1 MRLFFLLILTMFLG
15 LAGCMGPLSLH
26 KAVLS
31 YDETIS
37 QLEREML
44 LINIARTHCEIPGHY
59 TVTSSIAAT
68 FDYQANIKM
77 EGTFFERVTG
87 GVNKYIASLG
97 ASMAEKPT
105 LSIIPIQGE
114 EFTKRIL
121 SPLDEN
127 KFLFLIFQGV
137 SIDMSMRMMARGIEM
152 QNPDGTFK
160 RFILNWPLRPKEYE
174 EFRRIALHLSWLNA
188 NRKLFVGKLYF
199 NKSIKSKL
207 PGPLTTNDLTNALE
221 KDYHWQQLGEDGTY
235 ELAKPTIGRITITN
249 YDPKALTNSERQAL
263 NGLAAANPNNFILVD
278 IRPDHPGG
286 EFPLFGKIK
295 LRSMGE
301 IAKFV
306 ASGIDKYPEF
316 DVEPDPRSGIV
327 DPNPGNTL
335 TVLIDAPTKPG
346 ALKVSYGGHNY
357 TIGNTSWDRQ
367 AFNLLYQLF
376 QMTVTDVS
384 GVGAPTITISK

>member
-1 MRLFFLLILTMFLG
+1 MRLVILLLSIIPFAML
-15 LAGCMGPLSLH
+15 GCMGPISLH
-26 KAVLS
+26 KAVLG

-37 QLEREML
+37 QLEREL
-44 LINIARTHCEIPGHY
+44 LLLNIARTHCEIPGHY

-68 FDYQANIKM
+68 FDYKVNAGIF
-77 EGTFFERVTG
+77 GTFFER
-87 GVNKYIASLG
+87 ASGINTYGMNLG
-97 ASMAEKPT
+97 TSVAENPT

-127 KFLFLIFQGV
+127 KFLFLVFQGV
-137 SIDMSMRMMARGIEM
+137 SIDMAMRMMARGIEI

-160 RFILNWPLRPKEYE
+160 RFILNWPIRPEEYE

-199 NKSIKSKL
+199 DKSIKSKL
-207 PGPLTTNDLTNALE
+207 PGPLSTGDLTVALE
-221 KDYHWQQLGEDGTY
+221 KGYYWQQVDEDGTY
-235 ELAKPTIGRITITN
+235 ELTKPTIGRVTITN
-249 YDPKALTNSERQAL
+249 YDPMALTNSERQAL
-263 NGLAAANPNNFILVD
+263 NHIAAANPNNFILVD

-286 EFPLFGKIK
+286 EFPLFGRIK
-295 LRSMGE
+295 LRSIGE
-301 IAKFV
+301 IDKFV

-316 DVEPDPRSGIV
+316 DVDPDTRSGMV
-327 DPNPGNTL
+327 DPNPRNTL
-335 TVLIDAPTKPG
+335 TVLIDTPTRPG
-346 ALKVSYGGHNY
+346 VLKVSYNGHDY

-384 GVGAPTITISK
+384 GVGAPSITISK